1 MKITRC
7 RIGMSGDVEVN
18 PGLQRNSCQSQSFS
32 ICHWKLNSLTAH
44 SFAKVSPLMAYLS
57 VKKFDIVWL
66 SETSLD
72 SEILTD
78 DENLQ
83 IPSYIIARV
92 DHSSNTKRG
101 GVCVYYKTLLSKVLD
116 IKHLQNIYLAV

>member
-32 ICHWKLNSLTAH
+32 ICHWKLKSLTAH

-57 VKKFDIVWL
+57 VKKFDIV
-66 SETSLD
+66 
-72 SEILTD
+72 
-78 DENLQ
+78 
-83 IPSYIIARV
+83 
-92 DHSSNTKRG
+92 
-101 GVCVYYKTLLSKVLD
+101 
-116 IKHLQNIYLAV
+116 